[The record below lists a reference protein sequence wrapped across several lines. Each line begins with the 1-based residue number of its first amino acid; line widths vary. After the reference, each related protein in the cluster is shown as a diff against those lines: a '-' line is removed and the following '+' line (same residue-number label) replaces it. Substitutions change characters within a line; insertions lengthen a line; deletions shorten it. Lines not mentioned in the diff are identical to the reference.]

1 MKGVSHLRDSAADAD
16 RCCTCIARNENYM
29 NEVTEMFS
37 KVTEDIY
44 YVGVNDH
51 DIDLFEGQYD
61 VPNGMAYNSYVVMDD
76 KVTVF
81 DTVDAHFKDEWLGN
95 LAEVLG
101 DRTPDYLIVQ
111 HMEPDHSANIAAF
124 AEQYPETKIVANAMT
139 FNMMKQFFGTDFAD
153 RKVMVK
159 DGESLSTGKHT
170 FTFVFAPMV
179 HWPEVMVTYDSTD
192 KVLFSADGFGKF
204 GALDVEEE
212 WACEARRYYIG
223 IVGKYGMMVQKLLA
237 KAATLDIQ
245 IICPLHGPI
254 LKENLGY
261 YLDLYNTWS
270 SYGVETEGTVI
281 AYTSVYGHT
290 KAAVELLAEKLKEE
304 GCPNVVVN
312 DLARCDMAEA
322 VEDAFRYGKLVLATT
337 TYNAEIF
344 PFMRD
349 FLAEITERGYQNRK
363 VAFIENGTW
372 APTAAKIMKAAF
384 DKCANITFAD
394 TTVTIKSAMTPANE
408 EEIAALAKEMK

>member
-1 MKGVSHLRDSAADAD
+1 
-16 RCCTCIARNENYM
+16 
-29 NEVTEMFS
+29 MFS

-51 DIDLFEGQYD
+51 QIDLFEGQYV
-61 VPNGMAYNSYVVMDD
+61 VPNGMAYNSYVVMDE
-76 KVTVF
+76 KITVF
-81 DTVDAHFKDEWLGN
+81 DTVDAHFTDEWLAN
-95 LAEVLG
+95 LDEVLG
-101 DRTPDYLIVQ
+101 ERVPDYLIVQ
-111 HMEPDHSANIAAF
+111 HMEPDHSANIANF
-124 AEQYPETKIVANAMT
+124 AARYPEAKIVANAMT

-159 DGESLSTGKHT
+159 DGETLSTGKHT

-179 HWPEVMVTYDSTD
+179 HWPEVMVTYDSAD

-223 IVGKYGMMVQKLLA
+223 IVGKFGIMVQKLLK
-237 KAATLDIQ
+237 KAAALDIR
-245 IICPLHGPI
+245 IICPLHGPV
-254 LKENLGY
+254 LTENLGY
-261 YLDLYNTWS
+261 FLDLYNIWS
-270 SYGVETEGTVI
+270 SYGVESEGTVI

-290 KAAVELLAEKLKEE
+290 KAAVELLAQKLAEE
-304 GCPNVVVN
+304 GCPKVVVN

-337 TYNAEIF
+337 TYNADIF

-372 APTAAKIMKAAF
+372 APTAAKTMKAAF

-394 TTVTIKSAMTPANE
+394 TTVTIKSAMTSANE
-408 EEIAALAKEMK
+408 EQIAALAKEMK